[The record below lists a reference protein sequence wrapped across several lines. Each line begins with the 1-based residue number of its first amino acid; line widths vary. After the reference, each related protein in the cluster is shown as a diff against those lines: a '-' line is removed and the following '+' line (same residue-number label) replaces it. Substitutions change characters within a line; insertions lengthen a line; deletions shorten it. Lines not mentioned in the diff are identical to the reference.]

1 MRHTMSGLTC
11 ALALGLLAF
20 GAHAADP
27 ADKSIKQH
35 YDAAVAQ
42 ADADYKAA
50 TEACKSKQGNDK
62 DVCMEQAKAAR
73 DKAKTDAKATR
84 KSADAAE
91 DAREDKMA
99 ADYKVAKERCD
110 SLSGDAKETCI
121 KSAKLKYHQ

>member
-11 ALALGLLAF
+11 ALALGLFAF
-20 GAHAADP
+20 AAQAAHL
-27 ADKSIKQH
+27 ADKSIKQQ
-35 YDAAVAQ
+35 YDAGTAQ

-73 DKAKTDAKATR
+73 DKAKADAKATR
-84 KSADAAE
+84 KSADATE

-110 SLSGDAKETCI
+110 SLSGDAKDTCI
-121 KSAKLKYHQ
+121 KNAKLKYHQ